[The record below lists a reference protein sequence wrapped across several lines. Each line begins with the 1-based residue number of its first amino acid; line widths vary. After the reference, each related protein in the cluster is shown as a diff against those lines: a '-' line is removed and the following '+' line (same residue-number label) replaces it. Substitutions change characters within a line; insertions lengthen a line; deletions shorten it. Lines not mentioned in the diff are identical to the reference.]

1 MSHNMPKK
9 MSNFP
14 KKTQKN
20 MFYNIK
26 NEKKRH

>member
-1 MSHNMPKK
+1 MSQNMPKK
-9 MSNFP
+9 ITKFP
-14 KKTQKN
+14 KKYTKN